1 MPDYTDLPDTAVGI
15 GGVPSGTTV
24 TALRDNP
31 LAIAE
36 GAAGAPRIQTAG
48 IEDSAVTN
56 AKIAAGTIGSE
67 KLQTG
72 TDERNWVGAR
82 IGSLAFNAQGTYI
95 FAQNNS
101 GGTLDTGDTVDGANL
116 RASSTT
122 TNRPGVS
129 SNLTGTWVCMGYAAN
144 LERTLFKKS

>member
-48 IEDSAVTN
+48 IGDSAVTN

-82 IGSLAFNAQGTYI
+82 IGDLNFNATGTYI
-95 FAQNNS
+95 FAENRS
-101 GGTLDTGDTVDGANL
+101 GGTLDTGDTVSGADL

-122 TNRPGVS
+122 TSRGGV
-129 SNLTGTWVCMGYAAN
+129 SNLTSTWVCMGYALDN
-144 LERTLFKKS
+144 ERTLFKKS